1 MIKLLNDCAQNFGT
15 RFRTNKK
22 VKRTKMNVN
31 EVVSE
36 FIKMAG
42 NHRRFGKM
50 LWNCVEEPKERPPKI
65 FMLDD
70 LREVGK
76 ARLKDIA
83 LQTGHSTQNLCSLYN
98 GLVKEGLV
106 GREIDK
112 NDRRN
117 TYYFLTGKGEK
128 TLDENQSKARNVISA
143 TFSKLSEKELNELKS
158 CLENINRIIEKVL

>member
-1 MIKLLNDCAQNFGT
+1 MDVNTVVFEFL
-15 RFRTNKK
+15 
-22 VKRTKMNVN
+22 KMV
-31 EVVSE
+31 
-36 FIKMAG
+36 G

-50 LWNCVEEPKERPPKI
+50 LYNFIEEPKEKPQKI

-83 LQTGHSTQNLCSLYN
+83 LQTGYSTQNLCTLYN
-98 GLVKEGLV
+98 GLVEEGLV

-117 TYYFLTGKGEK
+117 TYYFLTKKGEK
-128 TLDENQSKARNVISA
+128 TLDENQSKARGVILD
-143 TFSKLSEKELNELKS
+143 TFSKLSEEDLNELKL
-158 CLENINRIIEKVL
+158 CLENTNRIIEKVL